1 MADESIIL
9 AVELDTKKALTQ
21 FDLLA
26 QSIEDA
32 KKRQDELNKQFKEG
46 AITTEEYNKA
56 TKENTKEIK
65 AAETA
70 TKSLTTAIKSE
81 ANSINDLRAQ
91 NRELEKQRNAL
102 GILNDSNKDKFKA
115 LNDQIN
121 KNNDLIKD
129 NVSNLEKQRLNIGN
143 YASALEGVRGSLD
156 KVVPGLSGMT
166 DGIIGVSNGA
176 KALGSTPLLGIF
188 TILSTVV
195 PVVVDYFKSFA
206 PVMDAIEDSVN
217 AVTGTFKGLFENFNL
232 LIKAIGGSGKDWDAL
247 KTAISETRA
256 EGQRLLDVQREL
268 DDAYLDYQLRAAKGG
283 VEIKKLLL
291 EAKNR
296 TLTEKERQDKLNQA
310 LDIEVSQRE
319 ELIKLDKTA
328 FESSVDQ
335 FIFDNTKRLKGTQE
349 LIDIETKRADE
360 KIAQESR
367 FGLLSAERRSQ
378 IIAERDAEIERIKTS
393 DVLINQLKQTEDRYE
408 KLQILRQSG
417 LFDEKDLQ
425 SAVDAFIKYQSTVEG
440 GVAIQERIQ
449 NQLDASAQAELTRQ
463 EKQREA
469 AAKKKEEDEK
479 ELARLTELQRIE
491 ESFAEAEKNRVSD
504 LDQYKVD
511 SQKTIAENIKEIV
524 KTNEE
529 ELTEIVQ
536 EETDKRNKINEEN
549 AKNRELR
556 EILTKKAIEKA
567 AFDTLSFITNT
578 VNRANQRRIAS
589 YKRLYDE
596 GKITEDK
603 LNQLSNESA
612 KRYKAFALGEIAVN
626 YAVGLANAITIA
638 QQQTKKTGGFSL
650 PLFLAV
656 QISTLLATIS
666 KARAV
671 IDSTSF
677 SGGSSGLGGG
687 VAVSSGVTETRA
699 TTNPINERFN
709 LANANQGMSVVASWQ
724 EATTVR
730 NRVEF
735 KEQLTTV

>member
-1 MADESIIL
+1 MADESVILNVEVKTADAIKGIGELNDNIIAL
-9 AVELDTKKALTQ
+9 KKTQEQLDKDFKDGTKTFEEYSKETKKNSSDLREQEKAFKSLTSAVNVQ
-21 FDLLA
+21 EGSINELRTSTKLLTA
-26 QSIEDA
+26 E
-32 KKRQDELNKQFKEG
+32 RNNLNL
-46 AITTEEYNKA
+46 
-56 TKENTKEIK
+56 NTKEGQDRLKAINKQIDENNDKIK
-65 AAETA
+65 ENV
-70 TKSLTTAIKSE
+70 S
-81 ANSINDLRAQ
+81 Q
-91 NRELEKQRNAL
+91 LEKQK
-102 GILNDSNKDKFKA
+102 I
-115 LNDQIN
+115 
-121 KNNDLIKD
+121 
-129 NVSNLEKQRLNIGN
+129 NIGN
-143 YASALEGVRGSLD
+143 YSSALEGVRGSLD

-176 KALGSTPLLGIF
+176 KALGATPLIGIF
-188 TILSTVV
+188 TILSTVL

-268 DDAYLDYQLRAAKGG
+268 DDAYLNYQLRAAKGG

-310 LDIEVSQRE
+310 LDIEVKQRE

-335 FIFDNTKRLKGTQE
+335 FIFDNTKRLKGTQD
-349 LIDIETKRADE
+349 LIDIEKKRADNQ
-360 KIAQESR
+360 IAQESR
-367 FGLLSAERRSQ
+367 FGTLSAERREQ
-378 IIAERDAEIERIKTS
+378 ILAERDAEIQRIKTS

-425 SAVDAFIKYQSTVEG
+425 SAVDAFVKYQSTVEG

-449 NQLDASAQAELTRQ
+449 NQLDTLAQAELTKQ

-491 ESFAEAEKNRVSD
+491 ESFDEAEKNRISD
-504 LDQYKVD
+504 LSKFKID
-511 SQKTIAENIKEIV
+511 SQRSVSENIKSIARN
-524 KTNEE
+524 NED
-529 ELTEIVQ
+529 ELIKIAKKAKKDRDTLRQQ
-536 EETDKRNKINEEN
+536 ELINEAAKEKQLN
-549 AKNRELR
+549 ALRDQALFTLDSVFKKNKDVQ
-556 EILTKKAIEKA
+556 IALTLVST
-567 AFDTLSFITNT
+567 FLS
-578 VNRANQRRIAS
+578 AQ
-589 YKRLYDE
+589 
-596 GKITEDK
+596 
-603 LNQLSNESA
+603 
-612 KRYKAFALGEIAVN
+612 KAFESQFNPVADVTSPFRGAAAAALAV
-626 YAVGLANAITIA
+626 VQGLARVQAIR
-638 QQQTKKTGGFSL
+638 S
-650 PLFLAV
+650 V
-656 QISTLLATIS
+656 
-666 KARAV
+666 
-671 IDSTSF
+671 DS
-677 SGGSSGLGGG
+677 SGGSASVG
-687 VAVSSGVTETRA
+687 VSSSSSSGITATRSV
-699 TTNPINERFN
+699 TNPINERFN

-724 EATTVR
+724 EATTIR